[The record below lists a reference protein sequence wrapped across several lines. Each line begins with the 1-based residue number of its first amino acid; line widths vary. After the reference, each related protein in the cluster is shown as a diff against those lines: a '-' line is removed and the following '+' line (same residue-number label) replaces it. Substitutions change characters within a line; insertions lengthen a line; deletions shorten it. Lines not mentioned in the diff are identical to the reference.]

1 MLRLSARRRAILV
14 AVVAVA
20 ALVVQLAGGTH
31 AGARRS
37 TSTSVRSLGVST
49 KRTTPVEANTSIG
62 FRSATKLHDH
72 YVKHGREFGSI
83 TEAQYLTMAQTLRDA
98 PLSASVIEA
107 TQPGGTISRF
117 DRDSGAFMAFDTDL
131 TIRTFFKPNDGEAYF
146 RRAAKVSH

>member
-1 MLRLSARRRAILV
+1 MLRLSPRRRAILV
-14 AVVAVA
+14 AVVAVV

-37 TSTSVRSLGVST
+37 TGSSLHTTAVST
-49 KRTTPVEANTSIG
+49 KRTPPVAVDTSIG
-62 FRSATKLHDH
+62 FRSAGKLHDH

-83 TEAQYLTMAQTLRDA
+83 TEAQYLTMAQILRDA
-98 PLSASVIEA
+98 PLSTSVVEA
-107 TQPGGTISRF
+107 TQPGGTLSRF

-131 TIRTFFKPNDGEAYF
+131 TIRTFFKPHDGEAYF